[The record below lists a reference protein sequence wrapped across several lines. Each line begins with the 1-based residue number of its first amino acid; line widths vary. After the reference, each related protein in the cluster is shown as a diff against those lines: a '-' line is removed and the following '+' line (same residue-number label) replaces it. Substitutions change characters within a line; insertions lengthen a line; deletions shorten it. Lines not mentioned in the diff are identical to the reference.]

1 MMTFMNDLEK
11 QLNSEKQFT
20 ENGAVGYRTS
30 GKELLNL
37 NFAVSSMRNWDEK
50 EICKAYTKAYYED
63 SLLAVKWLFYLRD
76 IRGNGIG
83 ERRAFRVCFKWLVEN
98 HFKQVMSLVEL
109 IPEYGR
115 YDDWMCLFDTKAN
128 DIVVDQIRRQLEKDL
143 CNMDQRKEVSLLA
156 KWLPS
161 CNTNSDIT
169 KQYAKQVCKML
180 GLKESE
186 YRKTLSALRSYLQVV
201 EVKMSAKEWSEIN
214 YSKLPSRANLLYGN
228 AFLRN
233 DEERRRNFLFK
244 LSRGEVT
251 INAGTLFPSD
261 IVHKYYQANSRWRWP
276 FELGDYD
283 ESLEELWNALPDYV
297 VGDSSTLVVRDGSG
311 SMTTTIGNTSV
322 SALDVAT
329 ALAIYFAEHLKGQ
342 FFNKFITFSSRPE
355 MIDMSNATCLRDK
368 IEICEAHDDCSNTD
382 IKAVF
387 NLILSTAIDNDLKQ
401 NDLPSN
407 ILIVSDMEFD
417 SMMGEHYRS
426 TLDGN
431 HSSSKA
437 LLESISS
444 EFQVHGY
451 KMPRLIFWNI
461 CSRTNTI
468 PLQENEAGVA
478 LVSGFNP
485 AVYNMVLSDEL
496 DPYKCLLE
504 QINSERYNA
513 IEDVFIA

>member
-1 MMTFMNDLEK
+1 M
-11 QLNSEKQFT
+11 
-20 ENGAVGYRTS
+20 
-30 GKELLNL
+30 
-37 NFAVSSMRNWDEK
+37 
-50 EICKAYTKAYYED
+50 
-63 SLLAVKWLFYLRD
+63 
-76 IRGNGIG
+76 
-83 ERRAFRVCFKWLVEN
+83 
-98 HFKQVMSLVEL
+98 
-109 IPEYGR
+109 
-115 YDDWMCLFDTKAN
+115 
-128 DIVVDQIRRQLEKDL
+128 
-143 CNMDQRKEVSLLA
+143 
-156 KWLPS
+156 
-161 CNTNSDIT
+161 
-169 KQYAKQVCKML
+169 
-180 GLKESE
+180 
-186 YRKTLSALRSYLQVV
+186 
-201 EVKMSAKEWSEIN
+201 
-214 YSKLPSRANLLYGN
+214 
-228 AFLRN
+228 
-233 DEERRRNFLFK
+233 
-244 LSRGEVT
+244 T

-261 IVHKYYQANSRWRWP
+261 IVHKYYQANSMWRWR

-283 ESLEELWNALPDYV
+283 ESLEGLWNALPDYV
-297 VGDSSTLVVRDGSG
+297 VGDSSTIVVRDGSG

-496 DPYKCLLE
+496 DPYKCLL
-504 QINSERYNA
+504 
-513 IEDVFIA
+513 